1 MKRVD
6 DNEVTLQSSTSNDR
20 VNTAVEDKVIAIY
33 LVGCWNKSFMI
44 LDTAADQVYNDQLQ
58 LNLST
63 EQLFESFQNKIVF
76 IL

>member
-1 MKRVD
+1 
-6 DNEVTLQSSTSNDR
+6 
-20 VNTAVEDKVIAIY
+20 
-33 LVGCWNKSFMI
+33 MI